1 MKTAKINNA
10 KLHLREESD
19 GSGLLVINAS
29 RILYLDRIG
38 SDYVKYYI
46 HYNSHKPL
54 VGSIRDNVVLRVMMK
69 YKVGKKTAEQD
80 YDRLMNSVWGVASG
94 NTCPFSSLDVK
105 VRTPEYGDLKSP
117 LRIDL
122 ALTYRCNN
130 NCGHCYAGG
139 PRQTKELST
148 KEWKQIID
156 KAQKF
161 EVPNIVFT
169 GGESLLREDLEELIA
184 QAEKLG
190 IVTGLITNGRLLT
203 KERVAKLKKAGLDY
217 TQITIESPD
226 RTIHNAMCKV
236 DCYDE
241 TVAGIKNSVQ
251 ELFTTTNTTIT
262 RANKATILDL
272 VPFLSKLGVKRFG
285 LNAIIRAG
293 RGVNAD
299 GVTYEELKEL
309 LPQVITLAEQHNMDF
324 IWYTPTPYHKLNPVE
339 MGLGV
344 KSCSAARLTLAVEPD
359 GSIIPCQS
367 YFKPLGNAVT
377 DEFKDV
383 WQKELALCLR
393 GHKYAPEK
401 CKKCIQ
407 YPMCGGGC
415 PLELACG
422 F

>member
-29 RILYLDRIG
+29 RILYLDHIG
-38 SDYVKYYI
+38 SEYVRHYI
-46 HYNSHKPL
+46 HYSGHKPL

-69 YKVGKKTAEQD
+69 YKVSKKTAEQD
-80 YDRLMNSVWGVASG
+80 YDRLMNSIWGVASG

-105 VRTPEYGDLKSP
+105 VKTPEYSDLKSP

-148 KEWKQIID
+148 AEWKQIID

-203 KERVAKLKKAGLDY
+203 
-217 TQITIESPD
+217 T
-226 RTIHNAMCKV
+226 
-236 DCYDE
+236 
-241 TVAGIKNSVQ
+241 
-251 ELFTTTNTTIT
+251 
-262 RANKATILDL
+262 
-272 VPFLSKLGVKRFG
+272 
-285 LNAIIRAG
+285 
-293 RGVNAD
+293 
-299 GVTYEELKEL
+299 
-309 LPQVITLAEQHNMDF
+309 
-324 IWYTPTPYHKLNPVE
+324 
-339 MGLGV
+339 
-344 KSCSAARLTLAVEPD
+344 
-359 GSIIPCQS
+359 
-367 YFKPLGNAVT
+367 
-377 DEFKDV
+377 
-383 WQKELALCLR
+383 
-393 GHKYAPEK
+393 
-401 CKKCIQ
+401 
-407 YPMCGGGC
+407 
-415 PLELACG
+415 
-422 F
+422 